1 MGMRFRILGPLRVW
15 NGTAWSDIRAAQ
27 QRVVLAV
34 LLIDAGRTVSAQ
46 RLIDE
51 LWGERPPRAA
61 SSVLR
66 GYVLRLRRLLGG
78 GPRGPL
84 TTRAGGY
91 ELVIEDDDLD
101 ARVFERLVAAGRR
114 ALAEGD
120 LDAAEA
126 RLSRALGLWR
136 GAALADVLE
145 SPTVA
150 LWTAQQEQ
158 VRLTVVEERLGV
170 LLELGRPAEVVDQAH
185 RLVAEEPLRER
196 LWAQLMLALFRGG
209 RRAEALKAYQRA
221 RRVLIEELGL
231 EPGPELQ
238 ELQRAIL
245 ADR

>member
-1 MGMRFRILGPLRVW
+1 
-15 NGTAWSDIRAAQ
+15 
-27 QRVVLAV
+27 
-34 LLIDAGRTVSAQ
+34 
-46 RLIDE
+46 
-51 LWGERPPRAA
+51 
-61 SSVLR
+61 LR